1 MKILVTGGL
10 GFIGSHIAK
19 RLHSDGHEVSV
30 IDNLHTG
37 KKGNLGELEGKIRL
51 LEGRSGRLAEF
62 GEKFEAIVHEGI
74 YSSSPMYKEN
84 PNLLSEVVEDF
95 IGILEYA
102 KENKSR
108 VVFASSSSVYNGV
121 EPPQKEDAEISPT
134 DFYTE
139 GRIFMERLAELYH
152 RLYGVEVVALRYFS
166 VYGPNE
172 ESKGRYANLVSQFLW
187 ETREGK
193 NPVIYGDGE
202 QTRDFTYIDD
212 VVEANL
218 LALKSDIGF
227 GVFNVGRGK
236 STSINR
242 MVGALGEALGKELR
256 PKYIENPIR
265 NYVQKTEAE
274 TSLAKEKL
282 GFVAKVSLEE
292 GIRKILEASPNGG
305 SG

>member
-30 IDNLHTG
+30 VDSLHTG
-37 KKGNLGELEGKIRL
+37 QKGNLGELEGKIRVF
-51 LEGRSGRLAEF
+51 EGRSGRLAEL
-62 GEKFEAIVHEGI
+62 GEKFDAIIHEGI

-95 IGILEYA
+95 ISILEYA
-102 KENKSR
+102 KKNKSR

-121 EPPQKEDAEISPT
+121 EPPQREDAQIPAT

-139 GRIFMERLAELYH
+139 GRIWMERLAELYH
-152 RLYGVEVVALRYFS
+152 KLYGVDVVALRYFS

-172 ESKGRYANLVSQFLW
+172 ESKGRFANLVSQFLW
-187 ETREGK
+187 VVREGR

-202 QTRDFTYIDD
+202 QTRDFTYVDD

-218 LALKSDIGF
+218 LALKGDMGF
-227 GVFNVGRGK
+227 GVFNVGKGE
-236 STSINR
+236 SASINK
-242 MVGALGEALGKELR
+242 MVEALGEGLGKEIK
-256 PKYIENPIR
+256 PEYIENPIR

-282 GFVAKVSLEE
+282 GFVAKVSLKE
-292 GIRKILEASPNGG
+292 GIKRIIEAYREGG